1 MEMQKGV
8 KLNTREQILEWT
20 LLGLAVVFVVLC
32 VIGIINQ
39 SKGING
45 DDILVPSFF
54 FSFGLFFLSF
64 GLNGLVKGQLIEKW
78 TPYILYAS
86 IKAFARLFIKKKA
99 DTANNAWKVV
109 FGLIAILFGAVCV
122 LTAIYDLQKHI

>member
-54 FSFGLFFLSF
+54 FSCGLFFLSF

-86 IKAFARLFIKKKA
+86 IKAFARLFINKKA

-109 FGLIAILFGAVCV
+109 FGTMAILFGAVCV